1 MEIYFM
7 TVETSD
13 LIVKAKTALSVDDSQ
28 KLEAYIAT
36 GGAPLATSTALSF
49 FQLFL
54 NGSDL
59 KEVHRLNKAFPYES
73 VLWAYVKYDWE
84 TQKTKYMQDQMEQI
98 RTKVV
103 KATLDTTSLV
113 TDLLAAA
120 QKKHGDKLKKYL
132 QTGNEADLGD
142 ALNVRSINELL
153 KTAEALQKITGQD
166 KTVNVNNKTTFDVN
180 VGGQVGVTATG
191 AGDLTSLS
199 PEAAAQ
205 VLAAIASDMR
215 KKRDGK

>member
-1 MEIYFM
+1 M
-7 TVETSD
+7 TAETND
-13 LIVKAKTALSVDDSQ
+13 LIVRAKSELSLDDSA
-28 KLEAYIAT
+28 KLEAYVAA
-36 GGAPLATSTALSF
+36 GGHPLAPSTALSF
-49 FQLFL
+49 FELFL

-59 KEVHRLNKAFPYES
+59 KEVHRLNKAFPYEA
-73 VLWAYVKYDWE
+73 VLWAYVKYNWE
-84 TQKTKYMQDQMEQI
+84 VQKTEYMQKQMEQI
-98 RTKVV
+98 RMKVV
-103 KATLDTTSLV
+103 KATMDTTSLV
-113 TDLLAAA
+113 TNLLAAA

-142 ALNVRSINELL
+142 ALNVRSINDLL

-166 KTVNVNNKTTFDVN
+166 KTLNVNNKTTFDVN
-180 VGGQVGVTATG
+180 VGGNVQVGA
-191 AGDLTSLS
+191 AGLQSGDQNSLS